1 MFVHF
6 VSSEKHP
13 QSHTKNYEV
22 KDKIFLLLR
31 ECYSLLRGVVGA
43 ELNNFSIRYLAF
55 TLPPQRIQL
64 IELTGRKSGQPVL
77 VMANV
82 YEIIQE

>member
-1 MFVHF
+1 LVVAIDRGLLDQPEEVFSLLMFVHF

-13 QSHTKNYEV
+13 RSHTKNHEV

-55 TLPPQRIQL
+55 TLPPQRI
-64 IELTGRKSGQPVL
+64 
-77 VMANV
+77 
-82 YEIIQE
+82 